1 MVVALAAPATAE
13 TSSASAEQ
21 WRSSEKSMVEF
32 VEDGYELVSVVAPS
46 NQTRFY
52 FLRKPGKVVKCRE
65 EAALDGPLPTIP
77 PSALALPAGQQTA
90 LLTTPGADMPRMR
103 VDITCA
109 ELVHP
114 ER

>member
-1 MVVALAAPATAE
+1 MVVALAAPARAE
-13 TSSASAEQ
+13 TNSASAEQ
-21 WRSSEKSMVEF
+21 RRSSEKSMAEF
-32 VEDGYELVSVVAPS
+32 VADGYELVSVVAPS

-77 PSALALPAGQQTA
+77 PSALPTGQQTA
-90 LLTTPGADMPRMR
+90 VLTTLGGDVPKVRI
-103 VDITCA
+103 DITCA

-114 ER
+114 GR

>member
-1 MVVALAAPATAE
+1 
-13 TSSASAEQ
+13 
-21 WRSSEKSMVEF
+21 MVEF

-65 EAALDGPLPTIP
+65 EAGLDGPLPTIP
-77 PSALALPAGQQTA
+77 PSALALPTGQQTG
-90 LLTTPGADMPRMR
+90 LVTSLGGDMPKVRI
-103 VDITCA
+103 DITCA